1 MCKYV
6 YVYLYTVK
14 SPKYNNLFYSFW
26 FLFSLSLENHTLSFR
41 HNSLSELL
49 LLPKDFQVIIW
60 ETQGLQTGKGRKEQ
74 KFSKTSLEAVEKW
87 CSSIQNVKTVVGIH
101 LSQILETVFINLLIY
116 VCIISNP
123 VLNWDS
129 LTSKFKGFFFPPCL
143 LNLERI
149 EKFSSF
155 PII

>member
-1 MCKYV
+1 MCMCTYILLKVLNTIIFFIHFDSYS
-6 YVYLYTVK
+6 VYLWKIILY
-14 SPKYNNLFYSFW
+14 
-26 FLFSLSLENHTLSFR
+26 LS
-41 HNSLSELL
+41 
-49 LLPKDFQVIIW
+49 VIIPFLNSCSFQKIFKLLY
-60 ETQGLQTGKGRKEQ
+60 EKLRGYKQGRKEQ

-87 CSSIQNVKTVVGIH
+87 CSSIQNVKTVVRIH

-129 LTSKFKGFFFPPCL
+129 PTSKFKGFFFPPCL